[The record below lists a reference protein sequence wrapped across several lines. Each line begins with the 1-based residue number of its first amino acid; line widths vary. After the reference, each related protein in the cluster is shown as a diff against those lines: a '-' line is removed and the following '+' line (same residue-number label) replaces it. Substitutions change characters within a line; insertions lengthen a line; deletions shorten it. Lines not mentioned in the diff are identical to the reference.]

1 MSQEGLNASFG
12 PQLRAIRQSMGLSQE
27 QLASRLGFSTR
38 YVAGLERSERN
49 LSLNAIDELA
59 QNLGVTPTLILDS
72 DTSDAKDLRK

>member
-12 PQLRAIRQSMGLSQE
+12 PQLRTVRQSRGLSQE
-27 QLASRLGFSTR
+27 QLAAQLGFSTR

-59 QNLGVTPTLILDS
+59 QKLGVKPTLILDS
-72 DTSDAKDLRK
+72 DASDAKDLRQ